1 MITLQ
6 EVQDR
11 GWHTSL
17 DGYAYKELDDAMRA
31 DIYFIARDAT
41 RAYIIRPPK

>member
-17 DGYAYKELDDAMRA
+17 DGYAYEKLDDAKRA
-31 DIYFIARDAT
+31 DIYYITKVSHSPEVPRD
-41 RAYIIRPPK
+41 

>member
-6 EVQDR
+6 EVQDK

-17 DGYAYKELDDAMRA
+17 DGYAYEDLMDAKRA
-31 DIYFIARDAT
+31 DIYFINKVALKPSKER
-41 RAYIIRPPK
+41 YG